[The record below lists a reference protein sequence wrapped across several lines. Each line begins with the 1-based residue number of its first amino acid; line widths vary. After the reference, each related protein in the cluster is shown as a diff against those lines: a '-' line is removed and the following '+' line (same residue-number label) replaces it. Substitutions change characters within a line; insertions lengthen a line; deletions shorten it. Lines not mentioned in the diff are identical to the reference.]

1 MAWRD
6 NLRPASFR
14 GVPFEVDTSSLTVG
28 RRLARHEYPQRDIP
42 FMEDMGRKA
51 REYKVDALIL
61 GPDYMDDRD
70 ALIAAIEAA
79 GAGQL
84 VHPYY
89 GTLQVVVTGECQIS
103 ESTESGG
110 RAKIAITFLEAGLPQ
125 EPEMAS
131 DTEAVLEAQ
140 YDACEDAIA
149 ADFAESFSID
159 GLPDFAV
166 QDALG
171 SVNAALAL
179 PSMALG
185 NLAWIRADP
194 LSALTALLP
203 ENLLSSLGNPLGLA
217 RGVLYLVR
225 NAAEVLVLLAFDRP
239 PVMVSASTPSRQA
252 QNANRAAIAGLV
264 RQAAT
269 ARRIMDLA
277 KAEPATLD
285 DARTYRSEIVSRT
298 DDVLLTETT
307 GQASADALVQLR
319 TDAVAHFAAITP
331 SLPRLTRLVPRA
343 VRPALVLAHDFY
355 GDGWFTAG
363 REDELIARNRVRH
376 PGFVPAGQGIFLVT

>member
-14 GVPFEVDTSSLTVG
+14 GVPFAVDTSSLTVG

-51 REYKVDALIL
+51 REYKVDALVL
-61 GPDYMDDRD
+61 GAGYMDERD
-70 ALIAAIEAA
+70 ALIAAIEAT
-79 GAGQL
+79 GPGQL

-110 RAKIAITFLEAGLPQ
+110 RAKIAITFLEAGLQQ
-125 EPEMAS
+125 EPETTS
-131 DTEAVLEAQ
+131 DTEAVLGAQ

-166 QDALG
+166 QDALA
-171 SVNAALAL
+171 SVNAALAI
-179 PSMALG
+179 PGMALG
-185 NLAWIRADP
+185 NLAWVRADP
-194 LSALTALLP
+194 SSALNALLP
-203 ENLLSSLGNPLGLA
+203 ENLLASLGNPLDLA

-225 NAAEVLVLLAFDRP
+225 NADSVLAPLAFDRP
-239 PVMVSASTPSRQA
+239 AVTASVSTPSRQA
-252 QNANRAAIAGLV
+252 QNANRAAIVGLV

-277 KAEPATLD
+277 QAEPATLD
-285 DARTYRSEIVSRT
+285 DARAYRAEIVGRA
-298 DDVLLTETT
+298 DDVLLTEST
-307 GQASADALVQLR
+307 GQAPADALVQLR

-331 SLPRLTRLVPRA
+331 SLPRLTRLVPQA

-355 GDGWFTAG
+355 GDDWLTAG
-363 REDELIARNRVRH
+363 REGELIARNRVRH
-376 PGFVPAGQGIFLVT
+376 PGFVPAGQNIFLVA